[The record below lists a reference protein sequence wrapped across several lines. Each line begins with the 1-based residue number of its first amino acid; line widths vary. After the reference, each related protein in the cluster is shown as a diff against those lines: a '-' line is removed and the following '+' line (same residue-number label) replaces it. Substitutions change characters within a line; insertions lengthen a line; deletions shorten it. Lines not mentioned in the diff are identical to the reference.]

1 MGIGTHIWRM
11 HKEGKEHNPNIG
23 FVNKTRTAWNKNL
36 TKDDPR
42 VKKYS
47 EASSKK
53 QKGKKGKSHSKET
66 KDKISQ
72 IRIKYLLENP
82 EKVPYLLNH
91 SSKESYP
98 EKLFREALIRNNISG
113 WQQEYRNGLYSYD
126 FAFFDL
132 KIDIEID
139 GGTHKSEKVKII
151 DLRRDNWSKEQG
163 WKVIRFTAKEI
174 KENVDNCINVLVS
187 VAANAPAF

>member
-53 QKGKKGKSHSKET
+53 QKGKKKSS
-66 KDKISQ
+66 
-72 IRIKYLLENP
+72 
-82 EKVPYLLNH
+82 V
-91 SSKESYP
+91 SSS
-98 EKLFREALIRNNISG
+98 
-113 WQQEYRNGLYSYD
+113 
-126 FAFFDL
+126 
-132 KIDIEID
+132 
-139 GGTHKSEKVKII
+139 
-151 DLRRDNWSKEQG
+151 
-163 WKVIRFTAKEI
+163 
-174 KENVDNCINVLVS
+174 
-187 VAANAPAF
+187 